1 MSINTLDEGFRKD
14 MDRGSSIED
23 RLRTLQVFH
32 ENGIETVLFM
42 SPCFPGITDFK
53 AIIEESVVFIDEYW
67 FENLNLRGDYKQR
80 VLAYIHEKYPQLD
93 NLYQR
98 IYKEGDESY
107 WLEMEN
113 AFTRYC
119 DNRNIRY
126 VNAFYHSKLVE
137 GKVGKTK

>member
-1 MSINTLDEGFRKD
+1 MQFKEIQTRDYLTKSNLPYTDYVIN
-14 MDRGSSIED
+14 
-23 RLRTLQVFH
+23 
-32 ENGIETVLFM
+32 
-42 SPCFPGITDFK
+42 P
-53 AIIEESVVFIDEYW
+53 W